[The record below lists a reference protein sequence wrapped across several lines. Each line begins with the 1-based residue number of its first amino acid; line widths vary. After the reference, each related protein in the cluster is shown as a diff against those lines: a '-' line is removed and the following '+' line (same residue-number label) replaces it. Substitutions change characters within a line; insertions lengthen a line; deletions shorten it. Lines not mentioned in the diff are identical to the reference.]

1 MSDALKKTLAKLPD
15 NWEKMAYLVLRSP
28 TSTFETR
35 AQACGWLDCTNELRE
50 ALGIEKKPEGQQ
62 SHEEE
67 SSAPEKAG

>member
-1 MSDALKKTLAKLPD
+1 MKKLLKQKLAKLAD
-15 NWEKMAYLVLRSP
+15 NWEKMACLALRSP

-50 ALGIEKKPEGQQ
+50 ALGLEKKPEGQQ